1 MDGRG
6 AGDGMVSG
14 VPCVLDAE
22 YLGIYR
28 ACDARLSSHS
38 TLVRVERRSSGPVD
52 VEVVEL
58 MDDVFV
64 SPSPFQRSRRLQANG
79 RGVGD

>member
-22 YLGIYR
+22 YLGIHR
-28 ACDARLSSHS
+28 TCDARLSSHS
-38 TLVRVERRSSGPVD
+38 TLVPVERRGSGPVD
-52 VEVVEL
+52 VEVLEL
-58 MDDVFV
+58 MDDVFI
-64 SPSPFQRSRRLQANG
+64 SSSPF
-79 RGVGD
+79 

>member
-14 VPCVLDAE
+14 VPYVLDAE

-28 ACDARLSSHS
+28 TCDARLSSHS
-38 TLVRVERRSSGPVD
+38 TLVPVERRGSGPVD
-52 VEVVEL
+52 VEVLEL
-58 MDDVFV
+58 MDDVFI
-64 SPSPFQRSRRLQANG
+64 SSSPF
-79 RGVGD
+79 